1 MKVPSQKGQKE
12 ELSAINS
19 LHLGH
24 QRCSL
29 CSVMTNS
36 WMRKHVDRSIPMA
49 EYLQHYFQ

>member
-1 MKVPSQKGQKE
+1 MKVPSQKGQKG
-12 ELSAINS
+12 ELTAMNS
-19 LHLGH
+19 LHSGR
-24 QRCSL
+24 QRRSL